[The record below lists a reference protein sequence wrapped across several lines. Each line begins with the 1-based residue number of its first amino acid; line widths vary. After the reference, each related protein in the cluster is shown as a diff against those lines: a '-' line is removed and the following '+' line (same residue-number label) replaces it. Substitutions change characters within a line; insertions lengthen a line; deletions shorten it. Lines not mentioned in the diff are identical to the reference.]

1 MSRAFRLAVTAAA
14 VAGAGWLAGRLGLP
28 SGYLF
33 AAILVGIVLSL
44 GAPQWL
50 GPKGLPAPVF
60 PAAQAVAGVVVG
72 TYLHTSTATSLG
84 PKWVPVAIVS
94 AATLALTIGAGVLLA
109 RMTGLDRATA
119 SLGMVAGGASGIVA
133 MADDLGADDRL
144 VAFMQYLRLAVVVLI
159 TPLVV
164 GIAFPGHTSA
174 GGTVRDPLLGQATA
188 WLAIAAIAVVG
199 AIAANALRLPAPA
212 FLGPTLLAATLT
224 LAGPADDLTVPA
236 LLREAAFAGIGL
248 YIGLRFE
255 RETLKT
261 VGRLVPYVFVS
272 IAALVGGC
280 FALGWVL
287 EQIAGV
293 SLLDG
298 YLATT
303 PGGLY
308 AVLPL
313 AFGSGAD
320 ATFVLAV
327 QGLRVL
333 VMVLAAPA
341 VVRAL
346 LRTQPQPPATSLRR
360 NAR

>member
-1 MSRAFRLAVTAAA
+1 M
-14 VAGAGWLAGRLGLP
+14 
-28 SGYLF
+28 
-33 AAILVGIVLSL
+33 
-44 GAPQWL
+44 
-50 GPKGLPAPVF
+50 
-60 PAAQAVAGVVVG
+60 
-72 TYLHTSTATSLG
+72 
-84 PKWVPVAIVS
+84 
-94 AATLALTIGAGVLLA
+94 IG
-109 RMTGLDRATA
+109 
-119 SLGMVAGGASGIVA
+119 S
-133 MADDLGADDRL
+133 
-144 VAFMQYLRLAVVVLI
+144 
-159 TPLVV
+159 
-164 GIAFPGHTSA
+164 
-174 GGTVRDPLLGQATA
+174 
-188 WLAIAAIAVVG
+188 
-199 AIAANALRLPAPA
+199 ALRFPAPA

-224 LAGPADDLTVPA
+224 LSGPADGLVVPP
-236 LLREAAFAGIGL
+236 LVRETAFAAIGL

-261 VGRLVPYVFVS
+261 VARLVPYVLLS
-272 IAALVGGC
+272 IAALIAGC

-346 LRTQPQPPATSLRR
+346 LRNGAQPPATSLRR

>member
-1 MSRAFRLAVTAAA
+1 
-14 VAGAGWLAGRLGLP
+14 
-28 SGYLF
+28 
-33 AAILVGIVLSL
+33 
-44 GAPQWL
+44 
-50 GPKGLPAPVF
+50 
-60 PAAQAVAGVVVG
+60 
-72 TYLHTSTATSLG
+72 
-84 PKWVPVAIVS
+84 
-94 AATLALTIGAGVLLA
+94 
-109 RMTGLDRATA
+109 
-119 SLGMVAGGASGIVA
+119 
-133 MADDLGADDRL
+133 MA
-144 VAFMQYLRLAVVVLI
+144 
-159 TPLVV
+159 
-164 GIAFPGHTSA
+164 
-174 GGTVRDPLLGQATA
+174 
-188 WLAIAAIAVVG
+188 
-199 AIAANALRLPAPA
+199 
-212 FLGPTLLAATLT
+212 
-224 LAGPADDLTVPA
+224 
-236 LLREAAFAGIGL
+236 
-248 YIGLRFE
+248 
-255 RETLKT
+255 
-261 VGRLVPYVFVS
+261 
-272 IAALVGGC
+272 GC

-346 LRTQPQPPATSLRR
+346 LRNERQPPATSLRR